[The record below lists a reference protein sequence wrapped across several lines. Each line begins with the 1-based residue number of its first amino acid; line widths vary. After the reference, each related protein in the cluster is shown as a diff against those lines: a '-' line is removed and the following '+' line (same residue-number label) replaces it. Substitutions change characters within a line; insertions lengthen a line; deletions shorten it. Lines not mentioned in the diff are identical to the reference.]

1 MRMEFEDKMGLER
14 ALVRGAKLAS
24 LVCAA
29 MLCML
34 AMAHPLV
41 ARPQSQGQPLNQ
53 TPQPVEQDDR
63 PVIRLIRDPEPA
75 PAFAVKGLD
84 GQTVSLESAR
94 GKVVLLSFWATW
106 CGPCRME
113 VPDLV
118 ELQNKYKDRLQVI
131 GLVVDDPDE
140 QAVRAFV
147 KTYAV
152 TYPVAMATDEMRYQF
167 GGVPALPTCFIIDAQ
182 GRVVQKHIG
191 LRDPAL
197 YETEI
202 RALLGLPIHARV
214 ETFVDTGEV
223 FLKNASRASAL
234 PGVDMTRLS
243 AAQKTVALHRMN
255 AEGCTCG
262 CKYTLAQCRIYDQ
275 GCQISQGRTAKIVA
289 ECAGQPPT
297 ASPGIAPTPE
307 VRQNAAPSSSP
318 PPVAALPSA
327 RP

>member
-1 MRMEFEDKMGLER
+1 MMEFEDKMGLER
-14 ALVRGAKLAS
+14 ALVRGAKRVS
-24 LVCAA
+24 LICAV
-29 MLCML
+29 MLWTL

-75 PAFAVKGLD
+75 PVFAVKGLD
-84 GQTVSLESAR
+84 GQPVSLESAR

-223 FLKNASRASAL
+223 FLKNASRASEL

-297 ASPGIAPTPE
+297 ASPGIAPAPE
-307 VRQNAAPSSSP
+307 VRQNAAPSSSS
-318 PPVAALPSA
+318 PPVAAPPSA